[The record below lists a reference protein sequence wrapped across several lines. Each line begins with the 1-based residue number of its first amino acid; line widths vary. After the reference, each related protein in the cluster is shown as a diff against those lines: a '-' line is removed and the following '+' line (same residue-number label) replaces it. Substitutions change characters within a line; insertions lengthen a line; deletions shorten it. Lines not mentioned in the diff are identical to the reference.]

1 MKFTSFLRT
10 DVGKVREEN
19 EDSIFSLPEH
29 GLFVVADG
37 MGGEIAGAEA
47 SAQVIRSVERVAT
60 KFFESGPPTSPS
72 SLEETLI
79 QSLQQANNDVFD
91 ISVKDSDKAGLGST
105 GSVLDLHRGAY
116 FIAQVGDSRV
126 YLVREGK
133 VQQLTRDHTVVWA
146 LYESGV
152 ITRDQIE
159 THPDRHFLTQC
170 IGAPKSLQVDTF
182 QGQTFPGDLFLICSD
197 GLTGYAGESDV
208 ERILLEAGDDLKT
221 SGDQLIEAALEGGG
235 GDNISVILV
244 RVESLDDED
253 TWTPEETGPSAD
265 LSLAVPF
272 TEDQGPDTE
281 THRRGRSPL
290 PFIAIGVGVLAILGG
305 IFALTRDK
313 AFTARIQLLSASP
326 TEFANKIDL
335 PKADV
340 RILNSAGE
348 PFERLEMDEDRIFV
362 FELDEG
368 NKQYRVRISAPWMVE
383 IDEVRI
389 FEAGGEPVRFQPMV
403 AGRLYI
409 SLPPESEV
417 IAKLEIDRESGG
429 DSQPKGWKPVYRF
442 DKDDPGPGLDLAHDL
457 VPDVRHRLY
466 AESIHGDKQTRD
478 IIIDAGDDQTERVVF
493 P

>member
-47 SAQVIRSVERVAT
+47 SAQVIRSVERVTT

-72 SLEETLI
+72 ALEGTLI

-197 GLTGYAGESDV
+197 GLTGYTGESDV
-208 ERILLEAGDDLKT
+208 ERILLEVGDDLKA

-313 AFTARIQLLSASP
+313 AFTARVQLLSASP
-326 TEFANKIDL
+326 TEFANKIQLDG
-335 PKADV
+335 ADV

-348 PFERLEMDEDRIFV
+348 PFELLEAADRIFV
-362 FELDEG
+362 FELEGG
-368 NKQYRVRISAPWMVE
+368 NKEYRVRISAPWMVE

-409 SLPPESEV
+409 SLPPESENLATLV
-417 IAKLEIDRESGG
+417 IRRDPTDGSRPEDWEL
-429 DSQPKGWKPVYRF
+429 VYMYT
-442 DKDDPGPGLDLAHDL
+442 KDDPGPGLDLAHDL